1 MATMRHADSLS
12 EGKSYF
18 FAEVQKLKA
27 VMAQLDKGRC
37 LLLMDEI
44 LRGTNSDDKILGS
57 MKIVKRVMAQK
68 ALGLLA
74 THDLQLCDLE
84 QDYPDQMAN
93 YCFESEIKNEE
104 LIFDYKLRKGI
115 CKSKSA
121 TFLLEQNKII

>member
-1 MATMRHADSLS
+1 
-12 EGKSYF
+12 
-18 FAEVQKLKA
+18 
-27 VMAQLDKGRC
+27 MAQLDKGRC

-93 YCFESEIKNEE
+93 YCFESEIKNDRTC
-104 LIFDYKLRKGI
+104 L
-115 CKSKSA
+115 
-121 TFLLEQNKII
+121 

>member
-1 MATMRHADSLS
+1 
-12 EGKSYF
+12 
-18 FAEVQKLKA
+18 
-27 VMAQLDKGRC
+27 
-37 LLLMDEI
+37 
-44 LRGTNSDDKILGS
+44 

-68 ALGLLA
+68 ASGLLA

-84 QDYPDQMAN
+84 QDYPNQMAN

-115 CKSKSA
+115 CNSKSA